1 MIRLF
6 RVREFD
12 VSLRI
17 IIFASPG
24 ACRYPVFVAAELV
37 NKSALNDR
45 LPNRAATSSISTV
58 NAIGVPLELPA
69 VAAKFVLVAKDVE
82 RAFQTVMNWVSDL
95 LAVDASAG
103 VAVVE
108 FSVDT
113 LAATASTAVFKTA

>member
-1 MIRLF
+1 M
-6 RVREFD
+6 
-12 VSLRI
+12 
-17 IIFASPG
+17 
-24 ACRYPVFVAAELV
+24 FVAAELV